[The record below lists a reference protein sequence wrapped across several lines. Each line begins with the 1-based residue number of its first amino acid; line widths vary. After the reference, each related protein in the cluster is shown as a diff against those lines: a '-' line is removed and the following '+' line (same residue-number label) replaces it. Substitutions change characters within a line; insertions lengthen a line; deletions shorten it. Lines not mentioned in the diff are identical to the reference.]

1 MSESLLS
8 FESSIENELSAELLT
23 GKNLNFETARQLAMN
38 NDIAGA
44 AEEIAKQVGTSAD
57 FAKMNALQQESIAKA
72 AGLTK
77 DELAQSLID
86 KESLTKIGFKDAE
99 AAKAKYETLRKTMTA
114 EQAAKALGDET
125 LAGQYEQQS
134 VQERFA
140 QATEKLKEIFIQ
152 IAEPVMAIVS
162 PLMNLVGSVL
172 PLVNVLLQPIVF
184 AFQTI
189 GSTLS
194 TIFTCLSE
202 SKGVLASILG
212 IATLVG
218 VAMNYSAIS
227 AGVIAAKEQLILTFQ
242 GKGLIIEQGKA
253 AIQAVQLGYKAAMG
267 SMDARAALLE
277 KKGLVR
283 SIGEAA
289 MKVVAGF
296 ASMGPL
302 GFILGLAA
310 AGTVAALGYKYIS
323 KQEKRLRAQEHIKS
337 TTKNRKK

>member
-1 MSESLLS
+1 ME
-8 FESSIENELSAELLT
+8 
-23 GKNLNFETARQLAMN
+23 
-38 NDIAGA
+38 
-44 AEEIAKQVGTSAD
+44 
-57 FAKMNALQQESIAKA
+57 
-72 AGLTK
+72 
-77 DELAQSLID
+77 
-86 KESLTKIGFKDAE
+86 
-99 AAKAKYETLRKTMTA
+99 KAKK
-114 EQAAKALGDET
+114 QLGDES
-125 LAGQYEQQS
+125 LANQYEQQS

-140 QATEKLKEIFIQ
+140 NATEKLKDIFIQ

-172 PLVNVLLQPIVF
+172 PMVNVLLQPIVF

-194 TIFTCLSE
+194 SIFTWLSE

-227 AGVIAAKEQLILTFQ
+227 AGAIAAKEQLILTFQ

-283 SIGEAA
+283 SIGEAV

-302 GFILGLAA
+302 GLILGLAA
-310 AGTVAALGYKYIS
+310 AGTVATLGYKYMNDGIIS
-323 KQEKRLRAQEHIKS
+323 PSSGGGGYGDRTLFGPEGAISFNNKDTIVAGTNLFSKGDDVMSGPKGSITVANSTSPSPSKPDSSEMLASEMKRGNDLREQQMRKDRTVS
-337 TTKNRKK
+337 TLKIQ